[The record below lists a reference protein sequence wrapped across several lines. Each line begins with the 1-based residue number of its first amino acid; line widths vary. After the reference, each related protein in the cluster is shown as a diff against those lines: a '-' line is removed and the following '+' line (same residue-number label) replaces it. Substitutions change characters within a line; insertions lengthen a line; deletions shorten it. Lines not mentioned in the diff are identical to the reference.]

1 MFTLNSCLSH
11 FQIMKTIYLLFL
23 FFSLSLLQAQSI
35 GKYSLA
41 IKGTL
46 DPYADSY
53 YAEGVELNAFSR
65 SFVYSLGYI
74 SGDEYVSSDY
84 LPKERHTMINALI
97 GKYIDSKNQKFR
109 FQYQAGIG
117 LLLVTTNETNS
128 VQLPLRGVTVTTQ
141 KTIGPRT
148 LGFPVK
154 VGGRYLPFSFLSIGI
169 DLQTHLNHK
178 KIIVRP
184 TVSIGVGKLTHN

>member
-1 MFTLNSCLSH
+1 
-11 FQIMKTIYLLFL
+11 MKPKCLLFL
-23 FFSLSLLQAQSI
+23 FFSLSVLQAQSI
-35 GKYSLA
+35 DKYSLA

-65 SFVYSLGYI
+65 SFVYSLGYT
-74 SGDEYVSSDY
+74 SGDEYVSSDH
-84 LPKERHTMINALI
+84 LPKERHTMVNALI
-97 GKYIDSKNQKFR
+97 GKYIDSKNQKLR
-109 FQYQAGIG
+109 FQYQTGIG
-117 LLLVTTNETNS
+117 LLLVTKETITAYPTS
-128 VQLPLRGVTVTTQ
+128 IFVEQ
-141 KTIGPRT
+141 TIGPGT

-154 VGGRYLPFSFLSIGI
+154 VGGRYLPFSFLSIGL

-184 TVSIGVGKLTHN
+184 TVSIGVGKLKNVPKDKK

>member
-1 MFTLNSCLSH
+1 
-11 FQIMKTIYLLFL
+11 MKTICLLFP

-53 YAEGVELNAFSR
+53 YAEGVEINAFSR

-109 FQYQAGIG
+109 FQVQTGIG
-117 LLLVTTNETNS
+117 LLLVTKEDVMTFPSNGIS
-128 VQLPLRGVTVTTQ
+128 VEQ
-141 KTIGPRT
+141 TIGPRT

-154 VGGRYLPFSFLSIGI
+154 VGGRFLPFSFLSIGI
-169 DLQTHLNHK
+169 DIQANLNSKRSNTRPMLSVEFGNIRSK
-178 KIIVRP
+178 K
-184 TVSIGVGKLTHN
+184 